1 MCRHQYYPIVALT
14 HLDTIIS
21 VYITTTLQVGLHWDM
36 LALVRSIY
44 VKLVFGGDVTDI
56 QVYIHIHIYIP
67 YKSYT
72 ALSIHNI

>member
-1 MCRHQYYPIVALT
+1 
-14 HLDTIIS
+14 
-21 VYITTTLQVGLHWDM
+21 M